1 MLVRFFICR
10 HLLHGTT
17 HICRCFKFSIWQG
30 SLFWYKK
37 QDTVKVS
44 FILSKLRLSPANS
57 KTSIPKL
64 ELQAAVMATHLKV
77 YLFKEIK
84 ENMTKVFLW
93 TDSKTVLN
101 YLRNEDRNFGVFV
114 AHKVKEIHNHTTFDD

>member
-1 MLVRFFICR
+1 ME
-10 HLLHGTT
+10 LHIFADASNSAFG
-17 HICRCFKFSIWQG
+17 RVA
-30 SLFWYKK
+30 FWYKK
-37 QDTVKVS
+37 QDTVKIS

-64 ELQAAVMATHLKV
+64 ELQAAVMATRLKV